1 MQHQK
6 RIYVRAPGPGAIIRL
21 AERFAG
27 TEPWM
32 IAVTPADAKTG
43 YRCVTLSGCD
53 ADAFACH
60 LATSLMDIVY
70 LIELSSGRL
79 MMTSFVCVAS
89 DVTVARQTIVDQALP
104 QLTFLS
110 SLAAKRTLK
119 RAGLPLWAITIER
132 LKRISYETIAVLDQ
146 RDLLVEAP
154 DVVYIAQ
161 GNTPE

>member
-1 MQHQK
+1 MQHHK
-6 RIYVRAPGPGAIIRL
+6 RIYVRAPGPGAVIRL

-27 TEPWM
+27 TEAWM
-32 IAVTPADAKTG
+32 IAVTPADPKTG

-53 ADAFACH
+53 ADAFASH

-79 MMTSFVCVAS
+79 MITSLVYVDS
-89 DVTVARQTIVDQALP
+89 DVTVARQTTVDKALP
-104 QLTFLS
+104 QLVLLS
-110 SLAAKRTLK
+110 DLTAKRTFK

-132 LKRISYETIAVLDQ
+132 QKRIPYETIAVLDE

>member
-1 MQHQK
+1 
-6 RIYVRAPGPGAIIRL
+6 
-21 AERFAG
+21 
-27 TEPWM
+27 M
-32 IAVTPADAKTG
+32 IAVTPADPKTG

-79 MMTSFVCVAS
+79 MITSLVYVDS
-89 DVTVARQTIVDQALP
+89 DVTVARQTTVDKALP
-104 QLTFLS
+104 QLVLLS
-110 SLAAKRTLK
+110 DLTAKRTFK

-132 LKRISYETIAVLDQ
+132 QKRIPYETIAVLDE

-161 GNTPE
+161 GNTPG

>member
-70 LIELSSGRL
+70 IIELTSGQL
-79 MMTSFVCVAS
+79 LITSLVYVDS
-89 DVTVARQTIVDQALP
+89 DVTVARQTIIDQALP
-104 QLTFLS
+104 QLTLIG
-110 SLAAKRTLK
+110 SLTAKRTLK
-119 RAGLPLWAITIER
+119 RTGLPLWAITIER
-132 LKRISYETIAVLDQ
+132 LKRIPYETIAVLDQ